1 MIPAAQP
8 LPVDVTM
15 HTSWLVLWLPFIGTV
30 LLFSA
35 SMITLWRANHEASRR
50 SEAEIE
56 AARERDKQGWRRD
69 QLLRIGMEVIET
81 SYSARAELGRIALHL
96 RRPVT
101 RADFQPILDASHRIA
116 GCADGIQLLGEKW
129 ASIRCRA
136 LADMLSHDAV
146 WHAVGDVSRS
156 LVDDAEHPEAQGLD
170 PRYDAMWVS
179 NETEVLKTE
188 LETLLANISNART
201 QFNQALDEA
210 LGVSG

>member
-1 MIPAAQP
+1 MNTATQP
-8 LPVDVTM
+8 LQVEILT
-15 HTSWLVLWLPFIGTV
+15 HTSWLALWLPFIGTV
-30 LLFSA
+30 LLFAA
-35 SMITLWRANHEASRR
+35 SMITLWRTNRANAEQSKAEVEAM
-50 SEAEIE
+50 
-56 AARERDKQGWRRD
+56 RERDSQNWRRD

-101 RADFQPILDASHRIA
+101 RADFRPILEASHRIA
-116 GCADGIQLLGEKW
+116 GCADGLQLLGENW

-136 LADMLSHDAV
+136 LADTLSHQDV
-146 WHAVGDVSRS
+146 WSAVGDVSRS

-179 NETEVLKTE
+179 NETENLKSE
-188 LETLLANISNART
+188 LETHLSHISNART

-210 LGVSG
+210 LGVSR